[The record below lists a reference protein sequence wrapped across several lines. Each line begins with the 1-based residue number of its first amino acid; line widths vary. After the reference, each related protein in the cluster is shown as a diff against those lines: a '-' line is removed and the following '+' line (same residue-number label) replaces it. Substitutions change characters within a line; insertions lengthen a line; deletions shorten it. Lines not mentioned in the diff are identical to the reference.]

1 MIAIWRAVSL
11 RRFRS
16 LARSWEGLGRTDPL
30 FGILSDPSKWGGKWD
45 ADEFFASG
53 RAHVEKLLRSLNDAR
68 ASFER
73 DTCLDFG
80 CGVGRLTVPLSAS
93 FNRTVGVDI
102 ARSMIDLARRYHA
115 ASSRCEFLVNRGLD
129 LRQFPDATFDL
140 VHSCLV
146 LQHVP
151 PDISIRYIE
160 EFFRVCKPGGLV
172 VFQLPSERRPEWAIS
187 AEHALPDSAHAAAIA
202 VIDAPASLDSSGFAT
217 LDVVVTNNSP
227 VAWRHDIPAGRHIC
241 VANHWLRQDGT
252 MAIFD
257 DARALLPRTI
267 GPGER
272 FEVPLRVQAPGEPGE
287 YLLEIDLVQEFVCW
301 FAEKGS
307 PTARSAV
314 KVSQGAAAEPDAPAA
329 APVAGEAA
337 PGLGK
342 ADPRRHPISIVDRIL
357 RRFRSGTPSFEM
369 HTVPRP
375 QIEEAVR
382 AFGGH
387 LIQAIDDNAAGPGWR
402 SFTYVCRRLP
412 APTRAASRANQG
424 R

>member
-1 MIAIWRAVSL
+1 MRVPL

-30 FGILSDPSKWGGKWD
+30 FGILSDPTKWGGKWD

-53 RAHVEKLLRSLNDAR
+53 RAHVESLLRSLNDAR
-68 ASFER
+68 AAFKR

-80 CGVGRLTVPLSAS
+80 CGVGRLTVPLSGS
-93 FNRTVGVDI
+93 FNRTIGVDI
-102 ARSMIDLARRYHA
+102 ARSMIDQARRYHA
-115 ASSRCEFLVNRGLD
+115 ASSRCEFLVNRDQD
-129 LRQFPDATFDL
+129 LRQFHDATFDF

-146 LQHVP
+146 LQHIP

-172 VFQLPSERRPEWAIS
+172 VFQLPSETRPESVIS
-187 AEHALPDSAHAAAIA
+187 AEHALPDSAHVAAIA
-202 VIDAPASLDSSGFAT
+202 IVDPPASLVSSEFAA
-217 LDVVVTNNSP
+217 LGIVVTNNSP

-241 VANHWLRQDGT
+241 VANHWRRQDGDV
-252 MAIFD
+252 AIFD

-267 GPGER
+267 GPGES

-287 YLLEIDLVQEFVCW
+287 YVLEIDLVQEFVCW

-307 PTARSAV
+307 KTARSAV
-314 KVSQGAAAEPDAPAA
+314 RVSPRTAAEPDAPVAATAAGEDAA
-329 APVAGEAA
+329 AFGNPA
-337 PGLGK
+337 PHR
-342 ADPRRHPISIVDRIL
+342 PPSSIVDRIL

-369 HTVPRP
+369 HTIPRP
-375 QIEEAVR
+375 QVEEAVR
-382 AFGGH
+382 RAGGH
-387 LIQAIDDNAAGPGWR
+387 LIQANDDNAAGPGWC
-402 SFTYVCRRLP
+402 SYTYVCRRLP
-412 APTRAASRANQG
+412 STTAVSPANQG

>member
-1 MIAIWRAVSL
+1 MPL

-30 FGILSDPSKWGGKWD
+30 FGILSDPAKWGGKWD

-53 RAHVEKLLRSLNDAR
+53 RAHVESLLRSLNDAR
-68 ASFER
+68 ASFKR

-80 CGVGRLTVPLSAS
+80 CGVGRLTVPLSGS
-93 FNRTVGVDI
+93 FDRTIGVDI
-102 ARSMIDLARRYHA
+102 ARSMIDQARRYHA
-115 ASSRCEFLVNRGLD
+115 ASSRCEFLVNRDRD
-129 LRQFPDATFDL
+129 LRQFPDATFDF

-146 LQHVP
+146 LQHIP
-151 PDISIRYIE
+151 PELSLRYIE

-172 VFQLPSERRPEWAIS
+172 VFQLPSETRPESVIS
-187 AEHALPDSAHAAAIA
+187 AGHALPDSAYVASIA
-202 VIDAPASLDSSGFAT
+202 MTDPPASLESSELAA
-217 LDVVVTNNSP
+217 LDIVVTNNSP
-227 VAWRHDIPAGRHIC
+227 VAWRHDVPAGRHIC
-241 VANHWLRQDGT
+241 VANHWRRQDGT

-272 FEVPLRVQAPGEPGE
+272 FQVPLRVQAPGEPGE

-307 PTARSAV
+307 NTARSAV
-314 KVSQGAAAEPDAPAA
+314 KVNQRTAAEPDAQAAITVAVQFAA
-329 APVAGEAA
+329 ALRNPA
-337 PGLGK
+337 PT
-342 ADPRRHPISIVDRIL
+342 RHPLAIVGRIL

-375 QIEEAVR
+375 QVEEAVR
-382 AFGGH
+382 HAGGQ
-387 LIQAIDDNAAGPGWR
+387 LLQAIDDNAAGPGWC
-402 SFTYVCRRLP
+402 SYTYVCRRLLSTGAVSP
-412 APTRAASRANQG
+412 ANQG

>member
-1 MIAIWRAVSL
+1 MRMSL

-30 FGILSDPSKWGGKWD
+30 FGILSDPAKWGGKWD

-53 RAHVEKLLRSLNDAR
+53 RAHVESLLRSLNDAR
-68 ASFER
+68 ASFKR

-80 CGVGRLTVPLSAS
+80 CGVGRLTVPLSGS
-93 FNRTVGVDI
+93 FNRTIGVDV

-115 ASSRCEFLVNRGLD
+115 ASTQCEFLVNRGLD
-129 LRQFPDATFDL
+129 LRQFPDATFDF

-146 LQHVP
+146 LQHIP
-151 PDISIRYIE
+151 PDLSMRYIA

-172 VFQLPSERRPEWAIS
+172 VFQLPSETRPESVIS
-187 AEHALPDSAHAAAIA
+187 AEHALPDSAYDAAIA
-202 VIDAPASLDSSGFAT
+202 MTEAPASLEASALAT
-217 LDVVVTNNSP
+217 IDVMVTNDSP
-227 VAWRHDIPAGRHIC
+227 MSWRHDIPAGRHIC
-241 VANHWLRQDGT
+241 VANHWRRHDGT

-257 DARALLPRTI
+257 DARAFLPRTI

-272 FEVPLRVQAPGEPGE
+272 FEVPLRVRAPGEAGE

-307 PTARSAV
+307 KTARSAV
-314 KVSQGAAAEPDAPAA
+314 TVSPGAAAESDAPTASTAA
-329 APVAGEAA
+329 TDAVAGLRSAA
-337 PGLGK
+337 PGRPAL
-342 ADPRRHPISIVDRIL
+342 SIVGWFR

-369 HTVPRP
+369 HTIPRP
-375 QIEEAVR
+375 EVEEAVR
-382 AFGGH
+382 IAGGH
-387 LIQAIDDNAAGPGWR
+387 LLQAIDDNAAGPRWC
-402 SFTYVCRRLP
+402 SYTYVCRRVP
-412 APTRAASRANQG
+412 APTRGASPANQD

>member
-1 MIAIWRAVSL
+1 LMRMSL

-30 FGILSDPSKWGGKWD
+30 FGILSDPAKWGGKWD

-68 ASFER
+68 ASFKR

-93 FNRTVGVDI
+93 FNRTIGVDI

-115 ASSRCEFLVNRGLD
+115 ASTQCEFLVNRGLD
-129 LRQFPDATFDL
+129 LRQFPDATFDV

-146 LQHVP
+146 LQHIP
-151 PDISIRYIE
+151 PDISMGYIA

-172 VFQLPSERRPEWAIS
+172 VFQLPSETRPESIIS
-187 AEHALPDSAHAAAIA
+187 AEHALPDSAYVAAIA
-202 VIDAPASLDSSGFAT
+202 VTDPPASLESSEFAT

-227 VAWRHDIPAGRHIC
+227 VVWRHDIPAGRHIC

-252 MAIFD
+252 TAIFD
-257 DARALLPRTI
+257 DARAFLPRTI

-272 FEVPLRVQAPGEPGE
+272 FEVPLRIQAPGEAGE
-287 YLLEIDLVQEFVCW
+287 YQLEIDLVQEFVCW

-307 PTARSAV
+307 NTARSAV
-314 KVSQGAAAEPDAPAA
+314 KVRASTAAESNAPTAPAVATDAAAGLRNAASSRPA
-329 APVAGEAA
+329 
-337 PGLGK
+337 
-342 ADPRRHPISIVDRIL
+342 ISIVDWIRK
-357 RRFRSGTPSFEM
+357 RFRSGTPSFEM
-369 HTVPRP
+369 HTVPRS
-375 QIEEAVR
+375 QVEEAVR
-382 AFGGH
+382 IAGGH
-387 LIQAIDDNAAGPGWR
+387 LIQAIDDNAAGPRWC
-402 SFTYVCRRLP
+402 SYTYVCRRLP
-412 APTRAASRANQG
+412 ASTGAVSLATPG

>member
-1 MIAIWRAVSL
+1 MRMSL

-30 FGILSDPSKWGGKWD
+30 FGILSDPAKWGGKWD

-68 ASFER
+68 ASFKR

-80 CGVGRLTVPLSAS
+80 CGVGRLTVPLSGS
-93 FNRTVGVDI
+93 FNRTIGVDI

-115 ASSRCEFLVNRGLD
+115 ASTQCEFLVNRGLD
-129 LRQFPDATFDL
+129 LRQFPDATFDF

-146 LQHVP
+146 LQHIP
-151 PDISIRYIE
+151 PDISMRYIA

-172 VFQLPSERRPEWAIS
+172 VFQLPSETRPESVIS
-187 AEHALPDSAHAAAIA
+187 AEHALPDSAYAAAIA
-202 VIDAPASLDSSGFAT
+202 MTDPPASLESSAFAT
-217 LDVVVTNNSP
+217 LDVVVMNNSP

-252 MAIFD
+252 TAIFD
-257 DARALLPRTI
+257 DARAFLPRTV

-272 FEVPLRVQAPGEPGE
+272 FKVPLRVQAPGEAGE

-307 PTARSAV
+307 NTARSPV
-314 KVSQGAAAEPDAPAA
+314 KVGASTTAEPDAPTGPAVATDAA
-329 APVAGEAA
+329 A
-337 PGLGK
+337 GL
-342 ADPRRHPISIVDRIL
+342 RRAVRSRPAISIVDWIVK
-357 RRFRSGTPSFEM
+357 RFRSGTPSFEM
-369 HTVPRP
+369 HIVPRA
-375 QIEEAVR
+375 QVEEAVR
-382 AFGGH
+382 IAGGH
-387 LIQAIDDNAAGPGWR
+387 LIQAIDDNAAGPRWC
-402 SFTYVCRRLP
+402 SYTYVCRRLA
-412 APTRAASRANQG
+412 APTGAVSPATQG